1 MALANNLTNGD
12 TELTSVTLFHT
23 DHGVRDM
30 ACLKARQQ
38 VCQSPPLARPPPRL
52 HLRLHRRLPVQGDS
66 TGCLLVLYDH
76 THRAFAGRSDIRLRR
91 DPTRWVLSSSG
102 SSRRGYREYKLQGF
116 SNWLRENVVDS
127 KNWGK
132 MRACLA
138 VQTIS
143 REKTESGTKG
153 FGEKNVIGVGV
164 NGKVYEGLVFDYL
177 KLQYGNHTLGSDNL
191 YRVFDDLKLQYGNHT
206 LGSDNLYRVFDYLKL
221 QYGNHTLGSDNLY
234 RVFDDLKLQY
244 GNHTLG
250 SDNLYRVFDY
260 LKLQYGNHTLGS
272 DNLYRVFDY
281 LKLQYGNHTLGSD
294 NLYRVFD
301 YLKLQYSNHTL
312 GSDNLYRVFDYLKLQ
327 YGNHT
332 LGVLSEIIVRAFQDS
347 LGARPPTLESRLQH
361 DTFCFNCIKKWQT
374 CSTSTPHTCVCPL
387 CKRESRAVIYHYDGL
402 TETYDK
408 YFFDPT
414 MKSFL
419 LSDEHRMRLQH
430 YKKKSIS
437 SYLVDSIA
445 RFWQRGFFLQR
456 NKWLETW
463 LRRDLQALLRVEN
476 CDVIVHQIAG
486 TIDTFCKRH
495 TKTEATTDELSKE
508 FKEKIMEVVSTYM
521 EAGERERFADETEC
535 FLALR
540 LNVEAFDT
548 AYQRYQSQQDHGD
561 DDDDSEIRQWT
572 LREMKSLK
580 LNNRVVMK
588 KCIESARSVKSS
600 AQLVDIL
607 VSQLG
612 FASIKET
619 NVFAKRLFN
628 KVSKCHEDQTDP
640 RECKAKVNNSQNT
653 ELLRSLGAID
663 SEGNLTSLGQKM
675 SALEVE
681 PKMGKMLMSSERLG
695 CSEEIITISAM
706 ILAKVDAHKEE
717 IARSD
722 HISMLVAYES
732 WQENNFSK
740 KWCIENGVKFSRME
754 NAKSIRQKLERDFEN
769 LRIKIYSRRNDVAS
783 IKKCITEGYFDCCYK
798 FQSDGSY
805 KSIKAPFTSKTI
817 HPSSTVYDHIPM
829 YVVHSD
835 TCTRW
840 MREVTEVPPSL
851 LSRMA
856 PLYDLQI
863 NMPRSIGRSPI

>member
-1 MALANNLTNGD
+1 MENTCAICLD
-12 TELTSVTLFHT
+12 TCVEDAFLS
-23 DHGVRDM
+23 
-30 ACLKARQQ
+30 ACY
-38 VCQSPPLARPPPRL
+38 
-52 HLRLHRRLPVQGDS
+52 H
-66 TGCLLVLYDH
+66 
-76 THRAFAGRSDIRLRR
+76 
-91 DPTRWVLSSSG
+91 
-102 SSRRGYREYKLQGF
+102 
-116 SNWLRENVVDS
+116 
-127 KNWGK
+127 
-132 MRACLA
+132 
-138 VQTIS
+138 
-143 REKTESGTKG
+143 
-153 FGEKNVIGVGV
+153 
-164 NGKVYEGLVFDYL
+164 
-177 KLQYGNHTLGSDNL
+177 
-191 YRVFDDLKLQYGNHT
+191 
-206 LGSDNLYRVFDYLKL
+206 
-221 QYGNHTLGSDNLY
+221 
-234 RVFDDLKLQY
+234 
-244 GNHTLG
+244 
-250 SDNLYRVFDY
+250 
-260 LKLQYGNHTLGS
+260 
-272 DNLYRVFDY
+272 
-281 LKLQYGNHTLGSD
+281 
-294 NLYRVFD
+294 
-301 YLKLQYSNHTL
+301 
-312 GSDNLYRVFDYLKLQ
+312 
-327 YGNHT
+327 
-332 LGVLSEIIVRAFQDS
+332 
-347 LGARPPTLESRLQH
+347 
-361 DTFCFNCIKKWQT
+361 TFCFNCIKKWQT

>member
-1 MALANNLTNGD
+1 MGKC
-12 TELTSVTLFHT
+12 
-23 DHGVRDM
+23 M
-30 ACLKARQQ
+30 K
-38 VCQSPPLARPPPRL
+38 
-52 HLRLHRRLPVQGDS
+52 
-66 TGCLLVLYDH
+66 GC
-76 THRAFAGRSDIRLRR
+76 FK
-91 DPTRWVLSSSG
+91 
-102 SSRRGYREYKLQGF
+102 E
-116 SNWLRENVVDS
+116 E
-127 KNWGK
+127 
-132 MRACLA
+132 
-138 VQTIS
+138 
-143 REKTESGTKG
+143 
-153 FGEKNVIGVGV
+153 
-164 NGKVYEGLVFDYL
+164 LVFDY
-177 KLQYGNHTLGSDNL
+177 
-191 YRVFDDLKLQYGNHT
+191 LKLQYGNHT

-221 QYGNHTLGSDNLY
+221 QYGNHTLGSDNLYRVFDYLKLQYGNHTLGNDNLY

-301 YLKLQYSNHTL
+301 YLKLQYGNHTL

-361 DTFCFNCIKKWQT
+361 DMENT
-374 CSTSTPHTCVCPL
+374 CAICLDTCVEDAFLSACYQVADMLNLYATHMCLPSMQGCL
-387 CKRESRAVIYHYDGL
+387 PSRPISALSIIFFLIEIIFMQRESRAVIYHYDGL

-445 RFWQRGFFLQR
+445 RFWQRGFFIQR